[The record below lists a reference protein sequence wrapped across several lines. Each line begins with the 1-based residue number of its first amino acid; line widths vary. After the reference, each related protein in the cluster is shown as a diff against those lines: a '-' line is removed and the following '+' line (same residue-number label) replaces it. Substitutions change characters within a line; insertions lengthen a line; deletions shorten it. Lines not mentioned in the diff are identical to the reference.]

1 MKAWYNKDMEKQ
13 IYKEPLYLAVSG
25 LLLVLASVLYLSM
38 RETDKTATV
47 DNVTPT
53 VLQSNS
59 N

>member
-1 MKAWYNKDMEKQ
+1 MEKQ
-13 IYKEPLYLAVSG
+13 IYKEPLYMVVSG
-25 LLLVLASVLYLSM
+25 LLLIIASVLYLAM
-38 RETDKTATV
+38 RETDKTPTV

>member
-13 IYKEPLYLAVSG
+13 IYKEPLYMVVSG
-25 LLLVLASVLYLSM
+25 LLLIIASVLYLAM
-38 RETDKTATV
+38 RETDKTPTV

>member
-1 MKAWYNKDMEKQ
+1 MEKQ

-53 VLQSNS
+53 ALQSNS